1 MNTNRLISKLRYI
14 NPIFGT
20 RYKGEVVSVF
30 TYPIEEKYS
39 KQISQRF
46 GVNPALY
53 KPLKGHDGIDWWLAV
68 KTPLIIPTE
77 RMTITDLIT
86 QTNSY
91 GRHIWGKDENGHRH
105 IFGHLNSFLCQKGD
119 VLERGRVF
127 ALSGG
132 NLEDPYHGY
141 STGAHLHWEWR
152 PTWASIANGYAGA
165 EDQWPFIKGTVLPI
179 PVPVPEPLYYMTVVA
194 DQLRVR
200 KTASLSGLTIEYLHK
215 GDIVPIYGDILDGRV
230 WARISPYSDRFACMQ
245 ENAVK
250 YMEVKK

>member
-1 MNTNRLISKLRYI
+1 MNTNRIISKLRHV
-14 NPIFGT
+14 NPIFNAG
-20 RYKGEVVSVF
+20 YKAVAVSVF
-30 TYPIEEKYS
+30 TYPVEEKYS

-46 GVNPALY
+46 GVNPAAY
-53 KPLKGHDGIDWWLAV
+53 RPLRGHDGIDWYLAV

-77 RMTITDLIT
+77 QMTITDLIT

-132 NLEDPYHGY
+132 NLDDPYHGY

-152 PTWASIANGYAGA
+152 PIWANIANGYAGA
-165 EDQWPFIKGTVLPI
+165 EDQWPFIKGSTAPI
-179 PVPVPEPLYYMTVVA
+179 PAPIPEPLYYMVVVA
-194 DQLRVR
+194 DNLRIR
-200 KTASLSGLTIEYLHK
+200 TSPSLAGTTIEFLKK
-215 GDIVPIYGDILDGRV
+215 GDVVPVYGEFLDGRL
-230 WARISPYSDRFACMQ
+230 WKKITLYSDRYACAK
-245 ENAVK
+245 ENNTQF
-250 YMEVKK
+250 MEVKK